1 MSRNNEGWASWIT
14 GLVFGVA
21 LALGFFL
28 GGVPLLF
35 VGVALLLAAAVGARS
50 LALLSGGLV
59 GLGGSWTGLLLA
71 ANARCEAFDRLPNS
85 GCTVPADNGAF
96 LAVYLVILALGVGL
110 GGVAA
115 RRHRSGAAV

>member
-1 MSRNNEGWASWIT
+1 MNRRNEGWPSWIA

-35 VGVALLLAAAVGARS
+35 IGVALLLAAAVGARS

-59 GLGGSWTGLLLA
+59 GLGGSWTGLLVA

-85 GCTVPADNGAF
+85 GCTIPADNAGF
-96 LAVYLVILALGVGL
+96 LTVYLGILATGVALGAL
-110 GGVAA
+110 AA
-115 RRHRSGAAV
+115 RRHRSGAAL